1 MVKDIYKP
9 KVKTLT
15 DLWGIIMQDPGS
27 YDRQRVKTLLEDQ
40 YKQNSILPFRGF
52 NANDVYEKELSSL
65 YVIGKYGLGL
75 DQELGEIF
83 SKIFYVEENYEK
95 IESVIRRG
103 TPEEAFTIA
112 ERSKD
117 SLARSLRL
125 LFTMVIFSLAKEEEL
140 ISDLRNLFNSETDEI
155 KHTAKSFARF
165 YTAFRLAE
173 SIAEGDIRNKFSFIA
188 TKKAIAIKIG
198 IDYPL
203 PREDYVALISS
214 NVFGVKDKV
223 IAKILGVKV
232 SQRNF

>member
-9 KVKTLT
+9 KVKALT
-15 DLWGIIMQDPGS
+15 DIWSIIMQKPDS
-27 YDRQRVKTLLEDQ
+27 YNREEAKILLEEK
-40 YKQNSILPFRGF
+40 YKKEGILPFRGF

-75 DQELGEIF
+75 DEEAESLF
-83 SKIFYVEENYEK
+83 SRVFYVEENYEK
-95 IESVIRRG
+95 IETIIRHG
-103 TPEEAFTIA
+103 NPKGAFEAA

-125 LFTMVIFSLAKEEEL
+125 LFTMVVFSLAEEDIL
-140 ISDLRNLFNSETDEI
+140 LNDLRTLFNSDTDEI
-155 KHTAKSFARF
+155 KHTAKSFSRF

-173 SIAEGDIRNKFSFIA
+173 GIAEGTIRDKYTFIA
-188 TKKAIAIKIG
+188 SKKAISIKIG

-214 NVFGVKDKV
+214 NVFDVKDKV
-223 IAKILGVKV
+223 INRVLGVKV
-232 SQRNF
+232 PQRNF